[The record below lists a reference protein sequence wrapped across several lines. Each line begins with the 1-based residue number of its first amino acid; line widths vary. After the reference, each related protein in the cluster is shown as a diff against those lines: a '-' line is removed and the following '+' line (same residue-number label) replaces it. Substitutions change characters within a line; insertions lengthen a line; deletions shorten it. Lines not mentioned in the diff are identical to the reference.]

1 MSIFDHESG
10 SRSILNTSKISV
22 LNKSVQ
28 NTKKTAKFPLH
39 TKQEIM
45 KGKEI
50 LGNVEESLA
59 FAFLPRKQRVV
70 INLLGY
76 VTNITYVYYPKLK
89 NN

>member
-1 MSIFDHESG
+1 M
-10 SRSILNTSKISV
+10 KAV
-22 LNKSVQ
+22 LDLFSTLLKLAYLIEAYK
-28 NTKKTAKFPLH
+28 TRKKTAKFPLH